1 MINRFSTFRNG
12 GECIY
17 PNTPDMF
24 GELIDISCR
33 FIPNMNATTGPT
45 TSLMFMPF
53 LPTVNMRYFSLLFYF
68 FCWWFLIY
76 KVLKFSDETNHD
88 RTAPNMQNYWCRNRS
103 TKTVILKHPD
113 FTALKPLNKT
123 ANTAPEF
130 NYLLPAYQTVYI
142 VMDISNHTLTD
153 NV

>member
-1 MINRFSTFRNG
+1 
-12 GECIY
+12 
-17 PNTPDMF
+17 
-24 GELIDISCR
+24 
-33 FIPNMNATTGPT
+33 
-45 TSLMFMPF
+45 
-53 LPTVNMRYFSLLFYF
+53 
-68 FCWWFLIY
+68 
-76 KVLKFSDETNHD
+76 
-88 RTAPNMQNYWCRNRS
+88 MQNYWCRNRS

-123 ANTAPEF
+123 TNTEPEF